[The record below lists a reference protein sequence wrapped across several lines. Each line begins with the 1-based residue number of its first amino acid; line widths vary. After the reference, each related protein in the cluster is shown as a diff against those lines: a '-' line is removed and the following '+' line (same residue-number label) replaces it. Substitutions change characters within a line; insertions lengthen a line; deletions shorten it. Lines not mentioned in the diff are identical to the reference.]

1 MPSSTFCECPE
12 SIQIAHW
19 GFSTNMCRY
28 FRFSI
33 DGKFVINFNQV
44 ASYTATTTPSQ
55 RHFPAKRSVIISHG
69 MLNSQAAAALF
80 PDPSQKI
87 ANPLG
92 FSRSMTQQC
101 TTLGD
106 CLEALHARTSR
117 LVQTPTSIYF
127 KASSTTSVPLS
138 PAYDNEV
145 LLEPIFTA
153 LPAMEHLV
161 TIIIPFSQ
169 PLTITSSL
177 GLGLQ
182 NRWIPDET

>member
-1 MPSSTFCECPE
+1 MPRILSAASC
-12 SIQIAHW
+12 
-19 GFSTNMCRY
+19 FSPKIYRY
-28 FRFSI
+28 LRFSI

-44 ASYTATTTPSQ
+44 ASYTPTTTPEQ

-69 MLNSQAAAALF
+69 MFNSQAAAALF

-117 LVQTPTSIYF
+117 LVQTPTSSYF
-127 KASSTTSVPLS
+127 KASGTTSVPLS

-145 LLEPIFTA
+145 LLEPVFTA
-153 LPAMEHLV
+153 LPAMENLV
-161 TIIIPFSQ
+161 SLLIPFSQ
-169 PLTITSSL
+169 PLSITSSL